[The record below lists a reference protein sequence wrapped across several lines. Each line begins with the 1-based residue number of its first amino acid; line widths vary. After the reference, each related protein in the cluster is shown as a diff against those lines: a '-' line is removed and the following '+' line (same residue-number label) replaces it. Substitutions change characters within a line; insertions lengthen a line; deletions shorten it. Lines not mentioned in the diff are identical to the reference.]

1 LERVRHVPTVA
12 VVAAWI
18 ISAIA
23 ILIVVVIAVRWE
35 MANRRGRD

>member
-1 LERVRHVPTVA
+1 VA

-35 MANRRGRD
+35 MANRRSRD